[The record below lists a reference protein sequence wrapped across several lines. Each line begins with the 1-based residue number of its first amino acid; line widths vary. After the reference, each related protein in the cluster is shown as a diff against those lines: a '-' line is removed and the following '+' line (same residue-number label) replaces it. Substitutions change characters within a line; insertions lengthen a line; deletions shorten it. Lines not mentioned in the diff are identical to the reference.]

1 MKLPTNSQLI
11 IYQTED
17 GQTKIDVRFDGDTV
31 WLTQTA
37 LAELFQTTKNNI
49 SQHVKNVFEEG
60 EIEQKATVK
69 KFLTVQT
76 EGLREVNREL
86 EYYNLDL
93 IISVGYRIKS
103 RVATAFRIWA
113 TKHLREFIVKGFVM
127 DDERL
132 KNPDLSFDYFEELTR
147 RISEIRTSEKRF
159 YRKITDIYATSVDYD
174 PTDEKSILFFKTVQ
188 NKVHYAITGSTA
200 AEIIASRVDSKKPN
214 VGLTN
219 FRGSKPTKEEVVIA
233 KNYLNEQELLVLNN
247 LVEQYLV
254 FAEGQAMQRVPMYM
268 KDWINKL
275 HGFLQINNKNIL
287 KDAGKVSH
295 ELAKEM
301 AEKEF
306 NKYYI
311 KSLKAPS
318 KADVDFD
325 TFANKVAKLIGKNKK
340 KK

>member
-60 EIEQKATVK
+60 EVDQRATVK

-76 EGLREVNREL
+76 EGQREVKREL

-93 IISVGYRIKS
+93 IISIGYRIKS
-103 RVATAFRIWA
+103 RVASAFRIWA
-113 TKHLREFIVKGFVM
+113 TKHLHEFIVKGFVM

-132 KNPDLSFDYFEELTR
+132 KNPDLPFDYFEELTR
-147 RISEIRTSEKRF
+147 RISEIRTSEKKF

-174 PTDEKSILFFKTVQ
+174 PTNENSILFFKTVQ

-200 AEIIASRVDSKKPN
+200 AEIIAGRVDSKKPN

-219 FRGSKPTKEEVVIA
+219 FRGSKPTKEEIVIA
-233 KNYLNEQELLVLNN
+233 KNYLSEQELLVLNN

-268 KDWINKL
+268 KDWIDKL
-275 HGFLQINNKNIL
+275 HGFLQINNKDIL

-295 ELAKEM
+295 ELAKEL

-306 NKYYI
+306 DKYYK

-318 KADVDFD
+318 KADVDFE
-325 TFANKVAKLIGKNKK
+325 TFANKAAKLVGKGKK